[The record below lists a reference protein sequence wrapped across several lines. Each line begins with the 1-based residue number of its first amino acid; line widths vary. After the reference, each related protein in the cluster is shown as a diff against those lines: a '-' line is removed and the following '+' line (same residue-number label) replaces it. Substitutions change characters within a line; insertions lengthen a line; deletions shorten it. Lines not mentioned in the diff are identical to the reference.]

1 MIAIISIVVLI
12 LCLVIGG
19 PLLYFFVIKEDTT
32 PVAPPGMD
40 PNYGSGEAGTG
51 AATETGSKEGDS
63 SLTVNVPGSESNT
76 VSSSSGG
83 LDSAP
88 PPPGEYTPLASYNER
103 NPICEA
109 SICTGEKVLKSSSTR
124 GTTIDQ
130 CCRDK
135 ACEIDWN
142 PDLPEGARVVDIDP
156 CLEDGMVRDDEYTNG
171 RDGKTNA
178 ECCKFDT
185 TSYSKWCV
193 QEVAYKADGTT
204 AKTASPEPWRGGYG
218 DVHWRNRTAGTPSSA
233 EPSAHM
239 HPLGTNKEIAFDQC
253 KKKCDQEPECHA
265 IYLNTD
271 GTCRLQKKIDNKEY
285 LHSGYEKFN
294 EDAGTPAEHAK
305 SGEFYIKSTFVPED
319 IRKQTINGELK
330 VAGRDEEY
338 CPLKY
343 TSIYGH
349 GNWDVGKHAG
359 YHIQPNLTHTTAN
372 SSGCFGPG
380 GLHHGV
386 TLMTSENSPEPI
398 VKRCSHLCDKFD
410 DCGGFWIYTSGASAG
425 RCCLKSE
432 LSSSAAPASY
442 LTKATTG
449 AYFVRNKDG
458 VMGNRPWRK
467 SVLSPK

>member
-12 LCLVIGG
+12 LCLLIGG

-40 PNYGSGEAGTG
+40 PNYGSGEA
-51 AATETGSKEGDS
+51 ATETGSKEGDS
-63 SLTVNVPGSESNT
+63 SLNVNVPGSESNT
-76 VSSSSGG
+76 ASSSSGG

-88 PPPGEYTPLASYNER
+88 PPPQGEYTPIAGYNER
-103 NPICEA
+103 NPICDP
-109 SICTGEKVLKSSSTR
+109 SLCGGEKVLKSSTTR

-142 PDLPEGARVVDIDP
+142 TDLPGVDIDP

-178 ECCKFDT
+178 ECCKEDT

-218 DVHWRNRTAGTPSSA
+218 DLWWKNRTAGTPESA
-233 EPSAHM
+233 TPSAHM

-265 IYLNTD
+265 IYLNAD
-271 GTCRLQKKIDNKEY
+271 GTCRLQKKVDSKEE

-294 EDAGTPAEHAK
+294 QTDDGRKHAK

-349 GNWDVGKHAG
+349 GNWDAG
-359 YHIQPNLTHTTAN
+359 HHPGMHIQPNLTHTTAN

-386 TLMTSENSPEPI
+386 TLMTSANSPEPI

-410 DCGGFWIYTSGASAG
+410 DCGGFWVYTSGPAQG
-425 RCCLKSE
+425 KCCLKSE

-442 LTKATTG
+442 LTKSVGG

-467 SVLSPK
+467 SVSSPK